1 MVRFALCLP
10 EAEACSVI
18 STNNAIPGD
27 PCSMLKRRLAGS
39 SYKAE
44 HDCVLCDITGHS
56 QGVKDCKH
64 EHLIPEGL
72 EKLILDSN
80 DGAHEMLFVGF
91 PYRVSPR
98 LDPDV
103 QVTAT

>member
-1 MVRFALCLP
+1 M
-10 EAEACSVI
+10 I
-18 STNNAIPGD
+18 TTNKVVPGD
-27 PCSMLKRRLAGS
+27 PYSLLKRQWAGS
-39 SYKAE
+39 SYNAE
-44 HDCVLCDITGHS
+44 HFCVLCHVKGHS
-56 QGVKDCKH
+56 QEVKDCKH

-103 QVTAT
+103 